1 MIPTPAK
8 RARWRE
14 EVMGALNA
22 PSSDLEVQHWEKQV
36 FGEALQIA
44 DALDELERRLAATV
58 EAGMMFHSK
67 DCVATGVALS
77 MREPCD
83 CGATLHNE
91 KVRQAAARMAAM
103 IPTPLEED
111 MAAGPVEKEVS
122 R

>member
-14 EVMGALNA
+14 VLTQGAFVGEKHMILRTGSAESAFLLECLNTI
-22 PSSDLEVQHWEKQV
+22 DKLE
-36 FGEALQIA
+36 A
-44 DALDELERRLAATV
+44 RLRATV

-83 CGATLHNE
+83 CGATRHNE
-91 KVRQAAARMAAM
+91 KVRQAAQ
-103 IPTPLEED
+103 
-111 MAAGPVEKEVS
+111 GGKS
-122 R
+122 